1 MYFSI
6 DSNPRRGIL
15 GDPRIARISQGAE
28 GRYADIKIDVAFKIV
43 FGAPAH
49 VDILIQML
57 ECLIPGKKISS
68 IEFMDKEIP
77 GFFAIEKKTIFD
89 LYCKTPEGDSFVV
102 EMQLSGESFFT
113 DRVLFYSTYPIREQL
128 ITPLEEARLVDGM
141 KKKRPGS
148 YKLSPVYMV
157 SILNFRLPHA
167 DESCLREGLVSAYSI
182 RSDKGNE
189 EMTDALHFVYL
200 ELDRLPCT
208 MDQPEKCKTMLQKL
222 AYSFKYLSYLDERPS
237 SFKEGLFRR
246 IFEAAELANMTSAQR
261 QQYDKEMTTA
271 IDEVARLDYAT
282 EKGFQQGIQQG
293 IQQGRREEKLL
304 LARKLGAKGMGLDE
318 IGQLTGLDTEDLK
331 TL

>member
-49 VDILIQML
+49 ADILIQML

-77 GFFAIEKKTIFD
+77 G
-89 LYCKTPEGDSFVV
+89 
-102 EMQLSGESFFT
+102 FFT

-167 DESCLREGLVSAYSI
+167 DESCLREGLVS
-182 RSDKGNE
+182 
-189 EMTDALHFVYL
+189 
-200 ELDRLPCT
+200 
-208 MDQPEKCKTMLQKL
+208 

-304 LARKLGAKGMGLDE
+304 LARKLGAKGMALDE

-331 TL
+331 AL